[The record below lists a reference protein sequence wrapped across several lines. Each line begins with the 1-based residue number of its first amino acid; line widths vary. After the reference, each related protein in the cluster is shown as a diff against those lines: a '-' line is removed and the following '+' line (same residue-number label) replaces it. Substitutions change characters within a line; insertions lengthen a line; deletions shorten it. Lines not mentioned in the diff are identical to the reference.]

1 VRGLIRELTLPVW
14 RSLPWRALLASG
26 AMALLLAGV
35 TRIADAPSTWLTVNL
50 LRTAALVIALG
61 LAFVLDDPARHTT
74 AAVPVR
80 RPVRA
85 GLRLALVAPVLA
97 SWWTA
102 VLLLVPSSV
111 RPPVGDITLEAGAA
125 CALALAGA
133 TAAIRLTDQAEPGQA
148 VAAGL
153 LVLAILT
160 PLLLP
165 DSWALF
171 VAVEDKRW
179 AAAHD
184 RWAVLSVGAA
194 VVWGLCMPE
203 RVGRR
208 SASPGLS
215 GA

>member
-1 VRGLIRELTLPVW
+1 MRSLIRELTLPVW

-26 AMALLLAGV
+26 AMALLLAAIP
-35 TRIADAPSTWLTVNL
+35 RMSDEPSTWLAVNL
-50 LRTAALVIALG
+50 LRTAALVLALG

-102 VLLLVPSSV
+102 ALLLVPSSV

-125 CALALAGA
+125 FALALAGA
-133 TAAIRLTDQAEPGQA
+133 TAAIRFTDQAEPGQA

-165 DSWALF
+165 ESWALF

-184 RWAVLSVGAA
+184 RWAVLLTGAA

-203 RVGRR
+203 RIKHR
-208 SASPGLS
+208 SASPVLQ
-215 GA
+215 

>member
-1 VRGLIRELTLPVW
+1 MRVLIRELALPVW

-26 AMALLLAGV
+26 AMALLLAAIP
-35 TRIADAPSTWLTVNL
+35 RMSDEPSTWLTVNL
-50 LRTAALVIALG
+50 LRTAALVLALG

-125 CALALAGA
+125 FALALAGA
-133 TAAIRLTDQAEPGQA
+133 TAAIRFTDQAEPGQA

-153 LVLAILT
+153 LVVAILT

-165 DSWALF
+165 ESWALF

-179 AAAHD
+179 AAAHE
-184 RWAVLSVGAA
+184 RWAMVLAGAV
-194 VVWGLCMPE
+194 VVWGVCMPE
-203 RVGRR
+203 RIKHR
-208 SASPGLS
+208 SASPVLQ
-215 GA
+215 

>member
-1 VRGLIRELTLPVW
+1 MRVLIRQLTLPVW
-14 RSLPWRALLASG
+14 RTLPWRALLASG
-26 AMALLLAGV
+26 VMALLLAAIP
-35 TRIADAPSTWLTVNL
+35 RMADDPSTWLTVNL
-50 LRTAALVIALG
+50 LRTAALVLALG

-80 RPVRA
+80 RPVRS

-111 RPPVGDITLEAGAA
+111 RPPVADITLEAGAA
-125 CALALAGA
+125 FALALAGA
-133 TAAIRLTDQAEPGQA
+133 TAAIRLTDQAEPGQT

-165 DSWALF
+165 ESWALF

-179 AAAHD
+179 AAAHE
-184 RWAVLSVGAA
+184 RWAVLLVGAA

-203 RVGRR
+203 RIKHR
-208 SASPGLS
+208 SASPVLR
-215 GA
+215 

>member
-1 VRGLIRELTLPVW
+1 MRGLIRELTLPVW

-26 AMALLLAGV
+26 AMALLLAAIP
-35 TRIADAPSTWLTVNL
+35 RMSDEPSAWLAVNL
-50 LRTAALVIALG
+50 LRTAALVLALG

-102 VLLLVPSSV
+102 ALLLVPSSV

-125 CALALAGA
+125 FALALAGA
-133 TAAIRLTDQAEPGQA
+133 TAAIRFTDQAEPGQA

-165 DSWALF
+165 ESWALF
-171 VAVEDKRW
+171 VAVGDKRW
-179 AAAHD
+179 AAAHE
-184 RWAVLSVGAA
+184 RWAVLLTGAA

-203 RVGRR
+203 RIKHR
-208 SASPGLS
+208 SASPVLQ
-215 GA
+215 